1 MQQVQQHSARVLE
14 LEAQNRKLQRTSL
27 AHQEQ
32 AAAVQALAPYE
43 LRLTGN
49 RRSVLAALEHS
60 LRPLTVDEVVAASGV
75 PTSTAYRNLAELVEA
90 GIVVRVSG
98 VGGGE
103 RHELAEQFSQ
113 HHHHH
118 LVCTGCGIVT
128 DFDPSPQLEKLIDRE
143 VAALLAT
150 SGFEITHHVFDVR
163 GRCRDCT

>member
-1 MQQVQQHSARVLE
+1 MATKQKPALSTA
-14 LEAQNRKLQRTSL
+14 TS
-27 AHQEQ
+27 
-32 AAAVQALAPYE
+32 AAAVQALAPFE

-60 LRPLTVDEVVAASGV
+60 SRPLTVDEVVEASAV

-143 VAALLAT
+143 IEALLAT

-163 GRCRDCT
+163 GRCRDCSAV